1 MIFTVFLLRCYYYCE
16 CLRRA
21 IRNPLPLIVF
31 EGDSMLVVSLMAGRW
46 GCHRAHIRELLNDCY
61 NLGEHLTSLN
71 CKWFVRH
78 IYREYNEV
86 ANDLASVHSHRQR

>member
-1 MIFTVFLLRCYYYCE
+1 MFQKMLKLPKNLKNFAENLWNFVGIVNSNVFIC
-16 CLRRA
+16 
-21 IRNPLPLIVF
+21 
-31 EGDSMLVVSLMAGRW
+31 
-46 GCHRAHIRELLNDCY
+46 ELLNDCY

-86 ANDLASVHSHRQR
+86 ANDLASVRSHRQR

>member
-1 MIFTVFLLRCYYYCE
+1 ME
-16 CLRRA
+16 A
-21 IRNPLPLIVF
+21 IV
-31 EGDSMLVVSLMAGRW
+31 DSLMAGRW

-86 ANDLASVHSHRQR
+86 ANDLASECIRTGSGRASPGW